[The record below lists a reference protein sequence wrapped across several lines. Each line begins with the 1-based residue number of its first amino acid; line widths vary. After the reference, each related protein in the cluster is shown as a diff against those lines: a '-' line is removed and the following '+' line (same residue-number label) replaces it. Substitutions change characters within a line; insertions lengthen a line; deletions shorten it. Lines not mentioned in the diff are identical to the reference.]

1 MVEEFS
7 IKLSL
12 LKPEEQKTVENR
24 GLVFVLQVG
33 FKTSYLVRGISK
45 IGTLHCANI
54 ESAVTISNATRNWL
68 IFCIMIA
75 DTS

>member
-24 GLVFVLQVG
+24 GLVFMLQVG
-33 FKTSYLVRGISK
+33 FKTSYLARGISK
-45 IGTLHCANI
+45 IGTLHWANI
-54 ESAVTISNATRNWL
+54 ESAATISNATRN
-68 IFCIMIA
+68 
-75 DTS
+75 